1 MADKKERKGG
11 FKIIKW
17 YLDFVGENG
26 EAMIFYAAEIYW
38 KGLKVPYA
46 SIHMKVPGKAEVQKT
61 SLKKFTL
68 PQIDGASLS
77 WSNTNLGLQ
86 GLWEQQGQP
95 LNACLF
101 ASKEG
106 SINWNCWQPSSR
118 VTLTINRER
127 FEGMGYAEELILTV
141 PAWKIPMRELRWGRS
156 LSEESYTV
164 WIEIKG
170 DETRKW
176 LWHNGERMSHFEVSD
191 SQVVIHD
198 KQLLIKLDQAEVLE
212 HEQKI
217 YNVVKSLVRYLP
229 GFKKIIPTNFLMAEG
244 YKWFS
249 QVTEN
254 HEDGLTARGSA
265 IHEYV
270 NFNG

>member
-1 MADKKERKGG
+1 MADRKDKQGS
-11 FKIIKW
+11 FKIVKW
-17 YLDFVGENG
+17 YLDFVGET
-26 EAMIFYAAEIYW
+26 EEVMIFYAAEIYW

-46 SIHMKVPGKAEVQKT
+46 SILMKIPGKPEVQKT
-61 SLKKFTL
+61 SLKKVTL
-68 PQIDGASLS
+68 PHIDGEALRYA
-77 WSNTNLGLQ
+77 NTNLGIQ
-86 GLWEQQGQP
+86 GLWKQEGQP

-101 ASKEG
+101 ESEEG
-106 SINWNCWQPSSR
+106 SLTWNCWQPRSG
-118 VTLTINRER
+118 VILTINGKR
-127 FEGMGYAEELILTV
+127 FEGIGYAEELILTV

-156 LSEESYTV
+156 LSGESYTV
-164 WIEIKG
+164 WIEING

-176 LWHNGERMSHFEVSD
+176 LWHNGERMTHFEVGD
-191 SQVVIHD
+191 SEVAIHD
-198 KQLLIKLDQAEVLE
+198 KPLLLKLNQAEILE

-217 YNVVKSLVRYLP
+217 HNVVKSLVRYLP
-229 GFKKIIPTNFLMAEG
+229 GFNKIIPTNFLMAEG

-254 HEDGLTARGSA
+254 REGGFITIGSA